1 MTHTGCITTRCI
13 TPTCTGVEV
22 HLAAGTITAG
32 ITGRTTDPIMA
43 GTMATMVRVVRLR
56 VDLLIILALPP
67 VQVAFQMVD
76 QGETIIRQE
85 CRLHNP
91 TEVLPGITAV
101 RHLRIMGEALIPEVQ
116 TGPPATTHSRVRL
129 MVVEA
134 VAHLM
139 RYRVHPVA
147 GDNNLLD

>member
-1 MTHTGCITTRCI
+1 
-13 TPTCTGVEV
+13 
-22 HLAAGTITAG
+22 
-32 ITGRTTDPIMA
+32 MA

-56 VDLLIILALPP
+56 VDLSIILALPP

-76 QGETIIRQE
+76 QGEIIIRRE
-85 CRLHNP
+85 CLLHNP

-101 RHLRIMGEALIPEVQ
+101 RPLRIMVEALIPEVQ
-116 TGPPATTHSRVRL
+116 TGPPATIHSRVRL

-134 VAHLM
+134 VAHPM
-139 RYRVHPVA
+139 RYRVHLVA